1 MLEYSAIVLDLQ
13 LVMQMHLKLHMP
25 KEQVF
30 W

>member
-1 MLEYSAIVLDLQ
+1 MLEYSAIVLDLH
-13 LVMQMHLKLHMP
+13 LVMQMHSKLHMP